1 MYVNVISKVLND
13 IKIFSYYSPET
24 ANYSAFQSSEEVR
37 LRQLQGVEEDKN
49 LGWRY
54 RQIPGYLYIPSQ
66 TILCQINL
74 P

>member
-24 ANYSAFQSSEEVR
+24 ANYSAFQSSEKVR

-49 LGWRY
+49 LG
-54 RQIPGYLYIPSQ
+54 
-66 TILCQINL
+66 
-74 P
+74 